1 MATLDLD
8 ITGMTCASCANRIER
23 KLNKMDGV
31 TASVNYATEKAHIDA
46 EQSDDSQGSLEPQ
59 PFIDVVEKLGYQAF
73 WNDPLQRHGDSGSNA
88 GSAESAGAVPSS
100 SSSTPTSSHSGS
112 SQSSAGQPS
121 GQSTSSGQPTNSSQ
135 QPGHSNTNQP
145 SRQELAQQ
153 QELTSL
159 RQRLIGAAI
168 LAIPVILLAMVPP
181 LQFTNWQWLSLTLAA
196 PVILWAGWP
205 FHKATW
211 TNLKHGSTTMDTLIT
226 VGTMA
231 AFAWSLVALFFGSAG
246 EPGMTHS
253 WSLFPEHSHP
263 LGQIYLEVAA
273 GVILFVLA
281 GRYFEKRSKKR
292 AGEALRALTSMG
304 AKQVTVLTE
313 DNTEQRIDV
322 DQLQEGQVFVVRPG
336 EKIATDGEVVEGNSA
351 VDESML
357 TGESVPVEVG
367 HGDEVTG
374 ATVNSS
380 GRLVVRATRVGQDT
394 QLAQM
399 ARLVEDAQSGKADV
413 QRLADRISG
422 VFVPVVIGLAILTVV
437 GWLVATGDVSLAFS
451 SAVAVLI
458 IACPCALGLA
468 TPTALLV
475 GTGRGAQLGIL
486 IHGPEVLESARG
498 VDTVV
503 LDKTG
508 TVTEGKMSVSAI
520 RVAGDFAD
528 GENADDESVAG
539 EGAADEGA
547 DAADKQAELLRAAAA
562 VEHNSE
568 HPIGQ
573 AVVAAAQDS
582 EHEEARNFSRA
593 KVSDFENIA
602 GRGVQA
608 RVDGQLV
615 QVGRGFVESERVEE
629 LLDGDATGTRVPVI
643 IEGELAGVLVVSDS
657 LKTSSVQ
664 AIAQLKDMGLEPVL
678 LTGDSEQVAKV
689 VGAEVGVE
697 KIIAGVMPEDKVST
711 VKRLQQEGRVV
722 AMVGDGVNDAAALAQ
737 SDLGMAMGTGTDAA
751 IQAADITL
759 MRSDVTAV
767 VDAIRLSRKTLGTIK
782 GNLFWAFAY
791 NVAAI
796 PLAAFGLLNPMLAG
810 AAMALSS
817 VFVVSNSLRLKGF
830 K

>member
-1 MATLDLD
+1 MVEVMVTLDLD

-46 EQSDDSQGSLEPQ
+46 EQSDDSHGSLEPQ

-73 WNDPLQRHGDSGSNA
+73 WNDPLQRHGTSGSNA
-88 GSAESAGAVPSS
+88 GSADSVDSAGAAGKSGRAESAVAASSS
-100 SSSTPTSSHSGS
+100 SSSTPTSSHTSS
-112 SQSSAGQPS
+112 SQSPAGQPS
-121 GQSTSSGQPTNSSQ
+121 SHTASPQPSSQ
-135 QPGHSNTNQP
+135 QPGNTTTQQHNQP

-168 LAIPVILLAMVPP
+168 LAIPVILLAMIPP

-336 EKIATDGEVVEGNSA
+336 EKIATDGEVVEGSSA

-357 TGESVPVEVG
+357 TGESVPVEVSP
-367 HGDEVTG
+367 GDEVTG

-399 ARLVEDAQSGKADV
+399 ARLVEDAQSGKAEV

-520 RVAGDFAD
+520 RVAG
-528 GENADDESVAG
+528 
-539 EGAADEGA
+539 EGAV
-547 DAADKQAELLRAAAA
+547 AADKQAELLRVAAA

-573 AVVAAAQDS
+573 AVVAAAQGF

-615 QVGRGFVESERVEE
+615 QVGRGFVKPERVEE

-643 IEGELAGVLVVSDS
+643 IDGELAGVLVVSDS
-657 LKTSSVQ
+657 LKPSSVQ

-697 KIIAGVMPEDKVST
+697 KIIAGVMPEDKVTT

-759 MRSDVTAV
+759 MRSDVAAV
-767 VDAIRLSRKTLGTIK
+767 VDAIRLSRRTLGTIK

-817 VFVVSNSLRLKGF
+817 VFVVSNSLRLKGL

>member
-31 TASVNYATEKAHIDA
+31 SASVNYATEKAHIESA
-46 EQSDDSQGSLEPQ
+46 GSSTEAGDGSGDGNAHLEPQ
-59 PFIDVVEKLGYQAF
+59 PFIDVVEKLGYKAF
-73 WNDPLQRHGDSGSNA
+73 WKDPLERGADQPNI
-88 GSAESAGAVPSS
+88 ESANTADSAFAAAGVPQPEAQQGEGDRPSAPAPTPSS
-100 SSSTPTSSHSGS
+100 AQAPTGGE
-112 SQSSAGQPS
+112 QSAN
-121 GQSTSSGQPTNSSQ
+121 QPT
-135 QPGHSNTNQP
+135 
-145 SRQELAQQ
+145 RQELAQQ

-159 RQRLIGAAI
+159 RQRLIGAAV
-168 LAIPVILLAMVPP
+168 LAIPVILLAMIPP

-211 TNLKHGSTTMDTLIT
+211 TNIKHGATTMDTLIT
-226 VGTMA
+226 VGTMS

-246 EPGMTHS
+246 EPGMTHG

-292 AGEALRALTSMG
+292 AGEALRSLTNMG
-304 AKQVTVLTE
+304 AKQVTLLNP
-313 DNTEQRIDV
+313 DKTEQLINV
-322 DQLQEGQVFVVRPG
+322 DQLQVGHVFVVRPG
-336 EKIATDGEVVEGNSA
+336 EKIATDGEVIEGNSA

-367 HGDEVTG
+367 TGDAVTG

-380 GRLVVRATRVGQDT
+380 GRLVIRATRVGQDT

-437 GWLVATGDVSLAFS
+437 GWLLATGDVTLALS

-475 GTGRGAQLGIL
+475 GTGRGAQMGVL

-508 TVTEGKMSVSAI
+508 TITEGKMSVSTI
-520 RVAGDFAD
+520 RVA
-528 GENADDESVAG
+528 S
-539 EGAADEGA
+539 GAASADEREA
-547 DAADKQAELLRAAAA
+547 QAELLRVAAA

-573 AVVAAAQDS
+573 AVVAAAKDS
-582 EHEEARNFSRA
+582 PEETANNFTQSQI
-593 KVSDFENIA
+593 SDFENIA

-608 RVDGQLV
+608 TVDGKLV
-615 QVGRGFVESERVEE
+615 QVGRGFVGSAQVEQ
-629 LLDGDATGTRVPVI
+629 LLGDTAEETIGTRVPVVI
-643 IEGELAGVLVVSDS
+643 DGELFGVLVVADS
-657 LKTSSVQ
+657 LKPSSAK
-664 AIAQLKDMGLEPVL
+664 AIAQLKEMGLHPVL
-678 LTGDSEQVAKV
+678 LTGDSEPVAKA
-689 VGAEVGVE
+689 VGAQVGVE

-711 VKRLQQEGRVV
+711 IKRLQEEGRVV

-737 SDLGMAMGTGTDAA
+737 ADLGMAMGTGTDAA

-796 PLAAFGLLNPMLAG
+796 PLAALGLLNPMLAG

>member
-1 MATLDLD
+1 
-8 ITGMTCASCANRIER
+8 
-23 KLNKMDGV
+23 
-31 TASVNYATEKAHIDA
+31 
-46 EQSDDSQGSLEPQ
+46 
-59 PFIDVVEKLGYQAF
+59 
-73 WNDPLQRHGDSGSNA
+73 
-88 GSAESAGAVPSS
+88 
-100 SSSTPTSSHSGS
+100 
-112 SQSSAGQPS
+112 
-121 GQSTSSGQPTNSSQ
+121 
-135 QPGHSNTNQP
+135 
-145 SRQELAQQ
+145 
-153 QELTSL
+153 
-159 RQRLIGAAI
+159 
-168 LAIPVILLAMVPP
+168 
-181 LQFTNWQWLSLTLAA
+181 
-196 PVILWAGWP
+196 
-205 FHKATW
+205 
-211 TNLKHGSTTMDTLIT
+211 
-226 VGTMA
+226 
-231 AFAWSLVALFFGSAG
+231 
-246 EPGMTHS
+246 
-253 WSLFPEHSHP
+253 
-263 LGQIYLEVAA
+263 
-273 GVILFVLA
+273 
-281 GRYFEKRSKKR
+281 
-292 AGEALRALTSMG
+292 MG
-304 AKQVTVLTE
+304 AKQVTLLNP
-313 DNTEQRIDV
+313 DKTEQLINV
-322 DQLQEGQVFVVRPG
+322 DQLQVGHVFVVRPG
-336 EKIATDGEVVEGNSA
+336 EKIATDGEVLEGNSA

-367 HGDEVTG
+367 TGDSVTG

-380 GRLVVRATRVGQDT
+380 GRLVIRATRVGQDT

-437 GWLVATGDVSLAFS
+437 GWLLATGDVTLALS

-475 GTGRGAQLGIL
+475 GTGRGAQMGVL

-508 TVTEGKMSVSAI
+508 TITEGKMSVSTI
-520 RVAGDFAD
+520 RVASRAVSA
-528 GENADDESVAG
+528 NESEA
-539 EGAADEGA
+539 
-547 DAADKQAELLRAAAA
+547 QAELLRVASA

-573 AVVAAAQDS
+573 AVVAAAKDS
-582 EHEEARNFSRA
+582 PDETANNYTQSQI
-593 KVSDFENIA
+593 SDFENIA

-608 RVDGQLV
+608 TVDGKLV
-615 QVGRGFVESERVEE
+615 QVGRGFVDSAHVEE
-629 LLDGDATGTRVPVI
+629 LLGDTAEETIGTRVPVVI
-643 IEGELAGVLVVSDS
+643 DGELFGVLVVADS
-657 LKTSSVQ
+657 LKPSSAK
-664 AIAQLKDMGLEPVL
+664 AIAQLKEMGLHPVL
-678 LTGDSEQVAKV
+678 LTGDSEPVAKA
-689 VGAEVGVE
+689 VGAQVGVE

-711 VKRLQQEGRVV
+711 IKRLQEEGRVV

-737 SDLGMAMGTGTDAA
+737 ADLGMAMGTGTDAA

-796 PLAAFGLLNPMLAG
+796 PLAALGLLNPMLAG

>member
-46 EQSDDSQGSLEPQ
+46 EQGDDNHGSLEPQ

-73 WNDPLQRHGDSGSNA
+73 WNDPLQRHGTSGSNA
-88 GSAESAGAVPSS
+88 GSADSVDSAGAAGKSGSAESAVAASSS
-100 SSSTPTSSHSGS
+100 SSSTPTSSHTSS
-112 SQSSAGQPS
+112 SQSPAGQPS
-121 GQSTSSGQPTNSSQ
+121 SHTASPQPSSPQPSSQ
-135 QPGHSNTNQP
+135 QPGNTTTQQHNQP

-168 LAIPVILLAMVPP
+168 LAIPVILLAMIPP

-226 VGTMA
+226 VGTIA

-313 DNTEQRIDV
+313 DSTEQRIDV

-336 EKIATDGEVVEGNSA
+336 EKIATDGEVVEGSSA

-357 TGESVPVEVG
+357 TGESVPVEVSP
-367 HGDEVTG
+367 GDEVTG

-399 ARLVEDAQSGKADV
+399 ARLVEDAQSGKAEV

-520 RVAGDFAD
+520 RVAG
-528 GENADDESVAG
+528 
-539 EGAADEGA
+539 EGAV
-547 DAADKQAELLRAAAA
+547 AADKQAELLRVAAA

-573 AVVAAAQDS
+573 AVVAAAPGF

-615 QVGRGFVESERVEE
+615 QVGRGFVEPERVEE

-643 IEGELAGVLVVSDS
+643 IDGDLAGVLVVSDS
-657 LKTSSVQ
+657 LKPSSVQ

-697 KIIAGVMPEDKVST
+697 KIIAGVMPEDKVTT

-759 MRSDVTAV
+759 MRSDVAAV
-767 VDAIRLSRKTLGTIK
+767 VDAIRLSRRTLGTIK

>member
-31 TASVNYATEKAHIDA
+31 SASVNYATEKAHIESTGSSA
-46 EQSDDSQGSLEPQ
+46 ETGDGSGNGNANLEPQ
-59 PFIDVVEKLGYQAF
+59 PFIDVVEKLGYKAF
-73 WNDPLQRHGDSGSNA
+73 WKDPLERG
-88 GSAESAGAVPSS
+88 
-100 SSSTPTSSHSGS
+100 
-112 SQSSAGQPS
+112 
-121 GQSTSSGQPTNSSQ
+121 
-135 QPGHSNTNQP
+135 TNQP
-145 SRQELAQQ
+145 SNEGANAAGSGSAAAGVPQPEVQQGEGEPSAPSPVSAPSGGEQSANQPTLQELAQQ

-159 RQRLIGAAI
+159 RQRLIGAAV
-168 LAIPVILLAMVPP
+168 LAIPVILLAMIPP

-211 TNLKHGSTTMDTLIT
+211 TNLKHGATTMDTLIT
-226 VGTMA
+226 VGTMS

-246 EPGMTHS
+246 EPGMTHG

-292 AGEALRALTSMG
+292 AGEALRSLTNMG
-304 AKQVTVLTE
+304 AKQVTLLNP
-313 DNTEQRIDV
+313 DKTEQLINV
-322 DQLQEGQVFVVRPG
+322 DQLQVGHVFVVRPG
-336 EKIATDGEVVEGNSA
+336 EKIATDGEVIEGNSA

-367 HGDEVTG
+367 AGDAVTG

-380 GRLVVRATRVGQDT
+380 GRLVIRATRVGQDT

-399 ARLVEDAQSGKADV
+399 ARLVEDAQSGKANV

-437 GWLVATGDVSLAFS
+437 GWLLATGDVTLALS

-475 GTGRGAQLGIL
+475 GTGRGAQMGVL

-508 TVTEGKMSVSAI
+508 TITEGKMSVSTI
-520 RVAGDFAD
+520 RVASGPA
-528 GENADDESVAG
+528 S
-539 EGAADEGA
+539 ADEREA
-547 DAADKQAELLRAAAA
+547 QAELLRVAAA

-573 AVVAAAQDS
+573 AVVAAAKDS
-582 EHEEARNFSRA
+582 PDETSNTYTQSQI
-593 KVSDFENIA
+593 SDFENIA

-608 RVDGQLV
+608 TVDGKLV
-615 QVGRGFVESERVEE
+615 QVGRGFVDSAHVEE
-629 LLDGDATGTRVPVI
+629 LLGDTAEETIGTRVPVVI
-643 IEGELAGVLVVSDS
+643 DGVLFGVLVVADS
-657 LKTSSVQ
+657 LKPSSTK
-664 AIAQLKDMGLEPVL
+664 AIAQLKEMGLHPVL
-678 LTGDSEQVAKV
+678 LTGDSEPVAKA
-689 VGAEVGVE
+689 VGAQVGVE

-711 VKRLQQEGRVV
+711 IKRLQEEGRVV

-737 SDLGMAMGTGTDAA
+737 ADLGMAMGTGTDAA

-759 MRSDVTAV
+759 MRSNVTAV

-796 PLAAFGLLNPMLAG
+796 PLAALGLLNPMLAG

>member
-31 TASVNYATEKAHIDA
+31 SASVNYATEKAHIESTGSSA
-46 EQSDDSQGSLEPQ
+46 ETGDGSGNGNANLEPQ
-59 PFIDVVEKLGYQAF
+59 PFIDVVEKLGYKAF
-73 WNDPLQRHGDSGSNA
+73 WKDPLERG
-88 GSAESAGAVPSS
+88 
-100 SSSTPTSSHSGS
+100 
-112 SQSSAGQPS
+112 
-121 GQSTSSGQPTNSSQ
+121 
-135 QPGHSNTNQP
+135 TNQP
-145 SRQELAQQ
+145 SNEGANAAGSGSAAAGVPQPEVQQGEGEPSAPSPVSAPSGGEQSANQPTLQELAQQ

-159 RQRLIGAAI
+159 RQRLIGAAV
-168 LAIPVILLAMVPP
+168 LAIPVILLAMIPP
-181 LQFTNWQWLSLTLAA
+181 LQFINWQWLSLTLAA

-211 TNLKHGSTTMDTLIT
+211 TNLKHGATTMDTLIT
-226 VGTMA
+226 VGTMS

-246 EPGMTHS
+246 EPGMTHG

-292 AGEALRALTSMG
+292 AGEALRSLTNMG
-304 AKQVTVLTE
+304 AKQVTLLNP
-313 DNTEQRIDV
+313 DKTEQLINV
-322 DQLQEGQVFVVRPG
+322 DQLQVGHVFVVRPG
-336 EKIATDGEVVEGNSA
+336 EKIATDGEVIEGNSA

-367 HGDEVTG
+367 AGDAVTG

-380 GRLVVRATRVGQDT
+380 GRLVIRATRVGQDT

-399 ARLVEDAQSGKADV
+399 ARLVEDAQSGKANV

-437 GWLVATGDVSLAFS
+437 GWLLATGDVTLALS

-475 GTGRGAQLGIL
+475 GTGRGAQMGVL

-508 TVTEGKMSVSAI
+508 TITEGKMSVSTI
-520 RVAGDFAD
+520 RVASGPA
-528 GENADDESVAG
+528 S
-539 EGAADEGA
+539 ADEREA
-547 DAADKQAELLRAAAA
+547 QAELLRVAAA

-573 AVVAAAQDS
+573 AVVAAAKDS
-582 EHEEARNFSRA
+582 PDETSNTYTQSQI
-593 KVSDFENIA
+593 SDFENIA

-608 RVDGQLV
+608 TVDGKLV
-615 QVGRGFVESERVEE
+615 QVGRGFVDSAHVEE
-629 LLDGDATGTRVPVI
+629 LLGDTAEETIGTRVPVVI
-643 IEGELAGVLVVSDS
+643 DGVLFGVLVVADS
-657 LKTSSVQ
+657 LKPSSAK
-664 AIAQLKDMGLEPVL
+664 AIAQLKEMGLHPVL
-678 LTGDSEQVAKV
+678 LTGDSEPVAKA
-689 VGAEVGVE
+689 VGAQVGVE

-711 VKRLQQEGRVV
+711 IKRLQEEGRVV

-737 SDLGMAMGTGTDAA
+737 ADLGMAMGTGTDAA

-759 MRSDVTAV
+759 MRSNVTAV

-796 PLAAFGLLNPMLAG
+796 PLAALGLLNPMLAG